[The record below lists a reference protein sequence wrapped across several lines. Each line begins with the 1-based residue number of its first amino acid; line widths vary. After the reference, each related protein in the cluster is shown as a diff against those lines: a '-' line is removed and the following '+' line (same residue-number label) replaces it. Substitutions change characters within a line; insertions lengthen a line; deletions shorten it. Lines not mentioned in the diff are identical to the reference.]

1 MNRFLIF
8 TLFIVSF
15 ISACATTGSSR
26 QPQIPSVQGAAL
38 TTVSNDARL
47 TDEAV
52 KVSETYLN
60 AQKNADRELFRSVTP
75 HESMNIIFDWSY
87 INKSKVTIE
96 SAALLGI
103 KDHVLK
109 FNEHQNNYHSMP
121 KYSRASIGELEAAAS
136 YADSIEKGGYPMLGN
151 LMKKGYWEAVIPT
164 TLAGL
169 SNYKLMNM
177 EYIADIKAQSRGGL
191 SLQKRVTLVLYRM
204 QADSYDSGWKVLF
217 VLGL

>member
-15 ISACATTGSSR
+15 ISACATTGPSR
-26 QPQIPSVQGAAL
+26 QSQIPSVQGAAL
-38 TTVSNDARL
+38 TIVSNDARL
-47 TDEAV
+47 ADEAV

-60 AQKNADRELFRSVTP
+60 AQKNADHELFRSVTP

-96 SAALLGI
+96 SAPLLGI

-109 FNEHQNNYHSMP
+109 FNEHQNKYHSMP

-136 YADSIEKGGYPMLGN
+136 YADSIERGGYPMLGN

-164 TLAGL
+164 TIADR

-204 QADSYDSGWKVLF
+204 QADSYESGWKVLF
-217 VLGL
+217 VLGM

>member
-15 ISACATTGSSR
+15 ISACATTGPSR
-26 QPQIPSVQGAAL
+26 QPQIQSVQGTAL
-38 TTVSNDARL
+38 TTISNDARL

-60 AQKNADRELFRSVTP
+60 AQKNADSELFRSVTP

-96 SAALLGI
+96 SAPLLGI

-109 FNEHQNNYHSMP
+109 FNEHQNKYHSMP

-164 TLAGL
+164 TLADR
-169 SNYKLMNM
+169 SNYKLMNI

-204 QADSYDSGWKVLF
+204 QDDSYDSGWKVLF